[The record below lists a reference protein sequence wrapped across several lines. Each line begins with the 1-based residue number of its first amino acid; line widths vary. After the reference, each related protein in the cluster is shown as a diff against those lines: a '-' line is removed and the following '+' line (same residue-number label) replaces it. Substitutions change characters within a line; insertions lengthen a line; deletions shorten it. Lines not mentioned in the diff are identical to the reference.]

1 MPIPEAVRDAALFPA
16 DDLPDTPPQHPFQQV
31 RREGFVVGL
40 WAGFS
45 FGTVD
50 VRSIAEPDLGR
61 TVTEARGIL
70 SASGLQ
76 KAAWNVPEAASPPSL
91 VDRLA
96 EFGMTPYDE
105 PPFEAR
111 RASLVLVE
119 PPESGPPEVT
129 ARPAKSFDEY
139 RKASRVS
146 VDAFQMS
153 DDDKRALETQEELLW
168 GIESSWPHHYGTFG

>member
-1 MPIPEAVRDAALFPA
+1 MGGVF
-16 DDLPDTPPQHPFQQV
+16 
-31 RREGFVVGL
+31 
-40 WAGFS
+40 

-96 EFGMTPYDE
+96 EFGMTPYRRTTV
-105 PPFEAR
+105 PGAAGIARTR
-111 RASLVLVE
+111 RASRI
-119 PPESGPPEVT
+119 GPAGGYGAPSEV
-129 ARPAKSFDEY
+129 
-139 RKASRVS
+139 V
-146 VDAFQMS
+146 
-153 DDDKRALETQEELLW
+153 
-168 GIESSWPHHYGTFG
+168 